1 VLRASAVHVVNRRAC
16 AGCGL
21 SQKGAGDRNNRKR
34 IGILAKVRGELM
46 R

>member
-1 VLRASAVHVVNRRAC
+1 VYRRAC
-16 AGCGL
+16 AGRGL

-46 R
+46 Q